1 MRSATVPAKSLRRFG
16 RNADHHPANG
26 ERCSLSAR
34 MRSVTLTPPSKPDG
48 HSPSHPSHSE
58 ENANKRKHAV
68 PAPFAKET
76 PAKPLEPLFF
86 ARQKRDAKRSEAGD
100 SRFQTCETRSK
111 PPLIPP

>member
-48 HSPSHPSHSE
+48 HSPLTLRTE
-58 ENANKRKHAV
+58 IT
-68 PAPFAKET
+68 AKT
-76 PAKPLEPLFF
+76 SPLMIKGEL
-86 ARQKRDAKRSEAGD
+86 KGV
-100 SRFQTCETRSK
+100 
-111 PPLIPP
+111 